1 MPERPVVSH
10 ERDRRAG
17 ERVPDEDHVVVDS
30 AEGLGDELGVP
41 RQARDRILDRQLDRD
56 CTVAPSLE
64 LRLEP
69 LPAPGSVPGAVHERE
84 HGHRGL

>member
-1 MPERPVVSH
+1 MPERPVAGD

-17 ERVPDEDHVVVDS
+17 ERVADEDHVVVHV
-30 AEGLGDELGVP
+30 AEGLGDDLGVP
-41 RQARDRILDRQLDRD
+41 RQARVRILDRQLDRD
-56 CTVAPSLE
+56 CTVAARVE
-64 LRLEP
+64 LGLEP